1 MFKYIPNFI
10 SEITPYAIKLY
21 FKKKRKFNSIDD
33 LDRKMLKY
41 INYEDGFFIEC
52 GAYDGVD
59 KSNSWHY
66 EKFLNWK
73 GILIEPLP
81 DKFIDLKKN
90 RSDKNHY
97 FEVAL
102 VNSEFKEKTIELI
115 NLGLTTIFKTLN
127 KKDINLNSTITVKTK
142 TLTSIL
148 EESNSPKVIDFFS
161 LDVEGAESVVLEGIN
176 FEKYTFKYL
185 LIETENFDK
194 INKYLQE
201 KRYIFL
207 EKLSHHDFLFSK
219 EK

>member
-21 FKKKRKFNSIDD
+21 FKKKIKFNSIDD

-52 GAYDGVD
+52 VTYDGVD

-66 EKFLNWK
+66 E
-73 GILIEPLP
+73 
-81 DKFIDLKKN
+81 
-90 RSDKNHY
+90 
-97 FEVAL
+97 
-102 VNSEFKEKTIELI
+102 
-115 NLGLTTIFKTLN
+115 
-127 KKDINLNSTITVKTK
+127 
-142 TLTSIL
+142 
-148 EESNSPKVIDFFS
+148 
-161 LDVEGAESVVLEGIN
+161 
-176 FEKYTFKYL
+176 
-185 LIETENFDK
+185 
-194 INKYLQE
+194 KYLQE